1 MERAMS
7 LELFL
12 HPLSSYCHKV
22 LIAFYEND
30 IPFEVKRV
38 DDPAVAREWEMLWP
52 LKHFPI
58 LRDVERGRI
67 VPESTIIIEY
77 LQTHFPGRTQLIPH
91 DPELAW
97 QVRLRD
103 RFFDNHLHAHMQ
115 KFAGDNLRPQGKKDA
130 YGVDDA
136 KARFVRALGMVDA
149 EMAHKTWAMGDTFT
163 MADCAAAPA
172 IFYGNR
178 FFGPFREMH
187 PNALAYLDRL
197 VARPSYARVLEE
209 AKPFMHLLPK

>member
-1 MERAMS
+1 MS

-30 IPFEVKRV
+30 VPFETKRV
-38 DDPAVAREWEMLWP
+38 DDPEVAREWEMLWP

-58 LRDVERGRI
+58 LRDVSRGRVI
-67 VPESTIIIEY
+67 PESTIIIEY
-77 LQTHFPGRTQLIPH
+77 LQTRFPGRTKLIP
-91 DPELAW
+91 DDSDLAL

-103 RFFDNHLHAHMQ
+103 RFFDNYLHAHVQ
-115 KFAGDNLRPQGKKDA
+115 KLAGDSLRPQGNKDS
-130 YGVDDA
+130 YGVQEA
-136 KARFVRALGMVDA
+136 GRQFAQALSLVDA
-149 EMAHKTWAMGDTFT
+149 EMANRTWAIGDIFT

-172 IFYGNR
+172 IFYGDR
-178 FFGPFREMH
+178 FFGPFRATH

-197 VARPSYARVLEE
+197 MARPSYARVLTE
-209 AKPFMHLLPK
+209 AKPFFELLPK

>member
-1 MERAMS
+1 MS

-22 LIAFYEND
+22 LIAFYENG
-30 IPFEVKRV
+30 IPFEVKRI
-38 DDPAVAREWEMLWP
+38 DDPGVAQEWETLWP

-58 LRDVERGRI
+58 LRDVKRNRV

-77 LQTHFPGRTQLIPH
+77 LQTYFPGPTKLIPD
-91 DPELAW
+91 DPDLAW

-103 RFFDNHLHAHMQ
+103 RFFDNYLHRQMQ
-115 KFAGDNLRPQGKKDA
+115 KFAGDNLRPQGKKDP
-130 YGVDDA
+130 YGLEEA
-136 KARFVRALGMVDA
+136 KADFVKALGLVDA
-149 EMAHKTWAMGDTFT
+149 EMAGRTWAAGETFT

-178 FFGPFREMH
+178 FFGPFRDTH
-187 PNALAYLDRL
+187 PHALAYLDRL
-197 VARPSYARVLEE
+197 MARPSYARALEE
-209 AKPFMHLLPK
+209 AKPFFHLLPK

>member
-1 MERAMS
+1 MS

-38 DDPAVAREWEMLWP
+38 DDPAVAREWETLWP

-58 LRDVERGRI
+58 LRDVKRGRV

-77 LQTHFPGRTQLIPH
+77 LETHFPGRLKLIPD
-91 DPELAW
+91 DPDLAW

-103 RFFDNHLHAHMQ
+103 RFFDNHLHTHMQ
-115 KFAGDNLRPQGKKDA
+115 KFAGDSLRPQGKKDS
-130 YGVDDA
+130 YGLDDA
-136 KARFVRALGMVDA
+136 RARFAKALGMVDT

-163 MADCAAAPA
+163 MADCAAAPP

-178 FFGPFREMH
+178 FFGPFRETH

-197 VARPSYARVLEE
+197 MVRPSYARVLEE
-209 AKPFMHLLPK
+209 ARPFMHLLPK

>member
-1 MERAMS
+1 MS

-38 DDPAVAREWEMLWP
+38 DDPSVAREWELLWP

-58 LRDVERGRI
+58 LRDAKRGRVI
-67 VPESTIIIEY
+67 PESTIIIEY
-77 LQTHFPGRTQLIPH
+77 LQTHFPGRTKLIPD
-91 DPELAW
+91 DPDLAG

-103 RFFDNHLHAHMQ
+103 RLFDNHLHTHMQ
-115 KFAGDNLRPQGKKDA
+115 KFAGDHLRPQGKKDA

-136 KARFVRALGMVDA
+136 RARYVKALDLVDA
-149 EMAHKTWAMGDTFT
+149 EMARRTWATGDTFT

-172 IFYGNR
+172 LFYGNR
-178 FFGPFREMH
+178 FFGPFRETH
-187 PNALAYLDRL
+187 PNAIAYLDRL
-197 VARPSYARVLEE
+197 MARPSYARALEE

>member
-1 MERAMS
+1 MS

-30 IPFEVKRV
+30 IPFQVKRV
-38 DDPAVAREWEMLWP
+38 DDPAVAREWASLWP

-58 LRDVERGRI
+58 LRDLARGRV

-77 LQTHFPGRTQLIPH
+77 LQTHFPGRTRLIPD
-91 DPELAW
+91 DPDLAW

-103 RFFDNHLHAHMQ
+103 RFCDNYLHTQMQ
-115 KFAGDNLRPQGKKDA
+115 KFAGDNLRPQGKKDPH
-130 YGVDDA
+130 GVA
-136 KARFVRALGMVDA
+136 EAGAQFTRALDLLDV
-149 EMAHKTWAMGDTFT
+149 EMADRTWAIGETFT

-172 IFYGNR
+172 IFYGDR
-178 FFGPFREMH
+178 FFGPFRETH

-197 VARPSYARVLEE
+197 MARPSYARALAE
-209 AKPFMHLLPK
+209 AQPFFHLLPK

>member
-1 MERAMS
+1 MS

-38 DDPAVAREWEMLWP
+38 DDPTVAREWEALWP

-58 LRDVERGRI
+58 LRDLERDRI

-77 LQTHFPGRTQLIPH
+77 LQTHFPGRTKLIPD
-91 DPELAW
+91 DPDLAW

-103 RFFDNHLHAHMQ
+103 RICDNYLHSPMQ
-115 KFAGDNLRPQGKKDA
+115 KFAGDNLRPQGKKDP
-130 YGVDDA
+130 YGVADA
-136 KARFVRALGMVDA
+136 GARFARALSLLDT
-149 EMAHKTWAMGDTFT
+149 EMAARTWAMGDAFT

-178 FFGPFREMH
+178 FFGPFRKTH

-197 VARPSYARVLEE
+197 MARPSYARALEE
-209 AKPFMHLLPK
+209 AKPFFHLLPK

>member
-1 MERAMS
+1 MS

-22 LIAFYEND
+22 LIAFYENG
-30 IPFEVKRV
+30 IAFEVKRI
-38 DDPAVAREWEMLWP
+38 DEPAVAQEWERHWP

-58 LRDVERGRI
+58 LRDVKRNRV

-77 LQTHFPGRTQLIPH
+77 LQTYFPGPTKLIPD
-91 DPELAW
+91 DPDLAW

-103 RFFDNHLHAHMQ
+103 RFFDNYLHRQMQ
-115 KFAGDNLRPQGKKDA
+115 KFAGDNLRPQGKKDP
-130 YGVDDA
+130 YGLEMA
-136 KARFVRALGMVDA
+136 KADFVKALGLVDA
-149 EMAHKTWAMGDTFT
+149 EMAGRTWAAGETFT

-178 FFGPFREMH
+178 FFGPFRDTH
-187 PNALAYLDRL
+187 PHALAYLDRL
-197 VARPSYARVLEE
+197 MARPSYARALEE
-209 AKPFMHLLPK
+209 AKPFFHLLPK